1 MATKE
6 SHRLMRDRAPGLS
19 PSMSALLEQGAAAL
33 DAHDPAAA
41 EKALTAV
48 LQVAPDCVEARRLLG
63 MVQHIHGD
71 YAQAVVL
78 LRQALVAKPGDALI
92 LMNLAT
98 SLHAQGEKA
107 VAVSWLKRACAA
119 APDFAPAWFN
129 LGQMYM
135 LQSRPA
141 GAITALQR
149 ALDIE
154 PDHVPARISLAQA
167 QTAMGAIESAMATYR
182 EVLQAYPAQPNA
194 WLGLAELE
202 TGCFTDEDVARLQ
215 HVMYLPQTSAHAR
228 IALGFAL
235 VRALED
241 QGRFDAALRALHK
254 VNAMRYRQL
263 NWNPMFSSAQVDGLI
278 DAFAR
283 PLAGASDS
291 RQGEQVIF
299 VVGLPCSGASTAA
312 KLLAAHPQVG
322 TSHETP
328 DLQQVLDDESR
339 RRDQAFP
346 HWVASATKADWTRL
360 GQAYL
365 ARTAWLRKSTSRSI
379 DGTLHNWSLA
389 GAALAMLPGA
399 RVLNARRAPLD
410 TCLACYRQL
419 FGAAEAYTFN
429 LDHMVSLWRDHDR
442 LSRHWSRQFPER
454 FFDYF
459 YEQWQADPDEY
470 IRGLLDFCGLNQ
482 DEACL
487 AASRA
492 EHVECNTVA
501 APPAG
506 RHMRAITRTT
516 RYGARLDRLRS
527 LLAVATGG
535 E

>member
-1 MATKE
+1 MAARE
-6 SHRLMRDRAPGLS
+6 SHRLMRDRAPGL
-19 PSMSALLEQGAAAL
+19 PVSMAALLEEGSAAL
-33 DAHDPAAA
+33 DAHDPVAAGR
-41 EKALTAV
+41 ALTGV
-48 LQVAPDCVEARRLLG
+48 LQRVPDCVEARRLLG
-63 MVQHIHGD
+63 LVQHIHGD

-98 SLHAQGEKA
+98 SLYAQGEKT
-107 VAVSWLKRACAA
+107 VAVSWLKRACAV

-167 QTAMGAIESAMATYR
+167 QTAMGAIGSAMTTYR
-182 EVLQAYPAQPNA
+182 EVLQAHPAQPRA

-202 TGCFTDEDVARLQ
+202 TGCLTGEDVARLQ
-215 HVMYLPQTSAHAR
+215 HVMYLPKTPAHAR

-241 QGRFDAALRALHK
+241 QGQFDAALRALHK
-254 VNAMRYRQL
+254 ANGMRYRQL
-263 NWNPMFSSAQVDGLI
+263 NWNPMSSSAQVDGLV
-278 DAFAR
+278 DAFSG
-283 PLAGASDS
+283 PLARAADS
-291 RQGEQVIF
+291 SQGEQVIF
-299 VVGLPCSGASTAA
+299 MVGLPCSGASTAA
-312 KLLAAHPQVG
+312 TLLAAHPQVG
-322 TSHETP
+322 ASHETSV
-328 DLQQVLDDESR
+328 LQQLLDDESR

-346 HWVASATKADWTRL
+346 HWVASATEADWARL

-365 ARTAWLRKSTSRSI
+365 ARTAWSRKKTPRSI
-379 DGTLHNWSLA
+379 DGNLHNWCLV

-399 RVLNARRAPLD
+399 RVINARRAPLD

-419 FGAAEAYTFN
+419 FGAGEAYTFN
-429 LDHMVSLWRDHDR
+429 LDHMVSLWRDHER
-442 LSRHWSRQFPER
+442 LSRHWLQQFPER
-454 FFDYF
+454 FINYV
-459 YEQWQADPDEY
+459 YEQWQADPDGY
-470 IRGLLDFCGLNQ
+470 IRGVLDFCGLNQ
-482 DEACL
+482 DEVCL

-492 EHVECNTVA
+492 EHIECNRLA
-501 APPAG
+501 APPDG
-506 RHMRAITRTT
+506 RHLRATTRTI

-527 LLAVATGG
+527 LLAAAAGSA
-535 E
+535 